1 MEDHLSY
8 RLRISA
14 LWILQMVAFFAYR
27 TIAVGEGVTE
37 VSVLSNSELATVLL
51 VMMVFVFL
59 SLALANLRF
68 NRLMNIIAGTVFL
81 VVQLIMLVDGLTAYP
96 GQSFNLMT
104 GASAVFMGSVVW
116 LAYRWLRM
124 PAKNAETSM
133 ERA

>member
-8 RLRISA
+8 KVRISA

-27 TIAVGEGVTE
+27 TIAVSEGVTE
-37 VSVLSNSELATVLL
+37 VSVLSNSELATTLL
-51 VMMVFVFL
+51 VMMVFAFL
-59 SLALANLRF
+59 SLNLRSLRF

-81 VVQLIMLVDGLTAYP
+81 VSQLIMFVDGLTAYP

-116 LAYRWLRM
+116 LAFRWLRQ
-124 PAKNAETSM
+124 PAKNAETSAD
-133 ERA
+133 RA